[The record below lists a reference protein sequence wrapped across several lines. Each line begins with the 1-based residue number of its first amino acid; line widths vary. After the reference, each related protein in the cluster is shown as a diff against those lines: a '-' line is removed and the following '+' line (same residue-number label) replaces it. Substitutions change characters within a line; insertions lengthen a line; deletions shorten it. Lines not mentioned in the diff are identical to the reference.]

1 MKKLKFAVLGT
12 IMASLLVG
20 CSENSNSSESVA
32 TSGESGEIKLKVAH
46 YYAETHPQHIALVEK
61 FEKTVE
67 EKTNGAI
74 DVEIYPSSQLGD
86 EEQYTNGVR
95 NGTIEMSVS
104 GMGMQNA
111 EPKIGAME
119 LPFIFEDFD
128 HARAAFEGDV
138 GTFLGDAFSQFGVE
152 TLAVTA
158 NGFRVISSNREIK
171 SMDDLKGLRLRL
183 PNMDTYLKF
192 GDAMKVSI
200 QPMGLSEV
208 FTALEQKVIDGQ
220 ENPYAT
226 LKESG
231 FYEVQSHVLESNH
244 MFSPNVYL
252 INQKFIDSLPEDQQ
266 TIIRD
271 AAKEAA
277 AYEWDL
283 LTQSVDETKQFLTDH
298 GIEIVVPSDSFKADM
313 VEAVKPIHD
322 NVINNTD
329 WGKEYFELVEKY
341 K

>member
-1 MKKLKFAVLGT
+1 MKKLKFATLFIVT
-12 IMASLLVG
+12 ATLLVG
-20 CSENSNSSESVA
+20 CSDTSDNSA
-32 TSGESGEIKLKVAH
+32 TASGDKKLKIAH
-46 YYAETHPQHIALVEK
+46 YYSETHPQHVALVEK
-61 FEKTVE
+61 FEKVVE

-119 LPFIFEDFD
+119 LPFIFDNFD
-128 HARAAFEGDV
+128 HAQAAFEGEV
-138 GTFLGDAFSQFGVE
+138 GTFLADAFSQFGVE
-152 TLAVTA
+152 TLAITA
-158 NGFRVISSNREIK
+158 NGFRVISSNREIN
-171 SMDDLKGLRLRL
+171 SMEDLKGLRLRL
-183 PNMDTYLKF
+183 PNMDTYLQL
-192 GDAMKVSI
+192 GNALGVSI

-231 FYEVQSHVLESNH
+231 YYEVQSHVLESNH

-252 INQKFIDSLPEDQQ
+252 INQKYMDGLPEDQQ
-266 TIIRD
+266 TIIRE
-271 AAKEAA
+271 AAQEAA
-277 AYEWDL
+277 AYEWEMLID
-283 LTQSVDETKQFLTDH
+283 SVDETKQFLTDH
-298 GIEIVVPSDSFKADM
+298 GIEVQIPSESFKADL
-313 VEAVKPIHD
+313 VKSVQPIREKI
-322 NVINNTD
+322 INDTD
-329 WGKEYFELVEKY
+329 WGKEFLELVEKY